1 MVGPLGEDVG
11 VCARGTGIWGGR
23 GWVESG
29 VGRGEGLE
37 IAKKGISKEVVGVEG
52 D

>member
-11 VCARGTGIWGGR
+11 MLEEQVAGR
-23 GWVESG
+23 GVE
-29 VGRGEGLE
+29 V
-37 IAKKGISKEVVGVEG
+37 AKAGISEEGGVLVGVEG